1 MNLEQ
6 LEMIIDLLDTVYS
19 SQEGYD
25 LLKVSGYTLESYEKL
40 IDILSYKYLLLS
52 ANQKNT
58 SIMIERN

>member
-1 MNLEQ
+1 MSLKQ

-19 SQEGYD
+19 SHEGYD